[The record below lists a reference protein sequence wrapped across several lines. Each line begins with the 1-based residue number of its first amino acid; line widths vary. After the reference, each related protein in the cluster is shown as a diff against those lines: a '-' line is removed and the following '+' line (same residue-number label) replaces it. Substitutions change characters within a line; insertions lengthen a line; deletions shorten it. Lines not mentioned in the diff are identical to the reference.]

1 MMFIIIIYLAQV
13 FVDFIVET
21 IYKIKWFKKLTT
33 LGLTFAMVHD
43 LRFLE
48 IDAHE
53 YTIVTEIIVF

>member
-1 MMFIIIIYLAQV
+1 MMFVIIIYLAQA

-21 IYKIKWFKKLTT
+21 IYKIKEFKKLTT
-33 LGLTFAMVHD
+33 LGLNFAMVHD

-53 YTIVTEIIVF
+53 YTIVTDIIVF

>member
-1 MMFIIIIYLAQV
+1 MMFVIIIYLAQA

-21 IYKIKWFKKLTT
+21 ICKIKWFKKLTT
-33 LGLTFAMVHD
+33 LGFTFAMVPD

-53 YTIVTEIIVF
+53 YTIVTESIVF